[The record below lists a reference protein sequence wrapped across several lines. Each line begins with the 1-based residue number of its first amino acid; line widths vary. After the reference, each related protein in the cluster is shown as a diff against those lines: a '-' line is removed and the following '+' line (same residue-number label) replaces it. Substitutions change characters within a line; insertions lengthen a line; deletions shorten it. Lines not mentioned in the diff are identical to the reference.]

1 MVAALT
7 WQPAH
12 RICWETILSFPFWEG
27 LAYFQGICFA
37 LVLGRVYIYDIC
49 FFIFCVYFYANFGD
63 IGGDFIC
70 NISFQHSK
78 RLAHRR
84 FRVEIPLDTTNQ
96 ATTAFCVS
104 WNLRKHVS
112 GTSQFL
118 HLALSLDMASQV
130 TSGNT
135 CHDPSTWCSYTLAPS
150 KGCQLNPSGMVNW
163 HLLKKPFS
171 RTIEMPRER
180 TPYDHTRTL
189 SPFAKFSNLAT
200 RSCKSK

>member
-1 MVAALT
+1 MFF
-7 WQPAH
+7 H
-12 RICWETILSFPFWEG
+12 IL
-27 LAYFQGICFA
+27 
-37 LVLGRVYIYDIC
+37 
-49 FFIFCVYFYANFGD
+49 CVYFYANFGD

-180 TPYDHTRTL
+180 TLMTIPGP
-189 SPFAKFSNLAT
+189 SPPLQNLAT
-200 RSCKSK
+200 WQPAVVKANRLHKSPIIQ